1 MQEITLYAVA
11 VISLCAFAAALYSE
25 VEAKALRTRVKMQYA
40 SQMPSRL
47 ASLLATRA
55 ASGRT
60 GTDGKPL
67 RLKLT
72 DAVSKVGCRG
82 NMLLGSLLNSLTTRA
97 VRHGFAKSHVNA
109 RRLQLLSDVT
119 HSARQ
124 YLDHCQIHSYLS
136 KKAEAVFFRR
146 LVGTVCSEATR
157 HAPPAQP
164 SHATPRGAVQK
175 GPNAR
180 LCCAVPRG
188 SGHDVLPR

>member
-11 VISLCAFAAALYSE
+11 IISLCAFVAALYSE
-25 VEAKALRTRVKMQYA
+25 VEAKALRTRVKMKYA
-40 SQMPSRL
+40 SHMPSRL
-47 ASLLATRA
+47 ATLLTARA
-55 ASGRT
+55 ASGRR
-60 GTDGKPL
+60 GADGKPL

-72 DAVSKVGCRG
+72 DAVSKVGSRG

-97 VRHGFAKSHVNA
+97 VRHGFAESHVNA

-136 KKAEAVFFRR
+136 KKPEAKFFRR
-146 LVGTVCSEATR
+146 LVGAVCSQATR
-157 HAPPAQP
+157 HATPRA
-164 SHATPRGAVQK
+164 ATPRGTKRAECHA
-175 GPNAR
+175 G

-188 SGHDVLPR
+188 AGHDVLP